1 MTLEATHPLLRVLL
15 VLLASGKGESYH
27 VYDDVQKE
35 KTTFKGKTRSCTR
48 HSASALGQG
57 RVAWSLSGCSSYSLP
72 QSCLEPTTPQ
82 CSRAWRASPYRRRN
96 GSTAIT
102 DDTLGGTLTITL
114 RNLQPHDAGFYQCQ
128 SLHGSEADTLRKV
141 LVEVLADPLDHRDAG
156 DLWVPGESESFE
168 DAHVEHSI
176 SRSLLEGEIPFPP
189 TSVLLLLACIFLIK
203 ILAASALWA
212 AAWHGQKP
220 GTHPPS
226 EPDCGHDP
234 GHQLQTLPGLRDT

>member
-1 MTLEATHPLLRVLL
+1 MECNDLIHIGPVPRGPHPTH
-15 VLLASGKGESYH
+15 KGSP
-27 VYDDVQKE
+27 
-35 KTTFKGKTRSCTR
+35 
-48 HSASALGQG
+48 
-57 RVAWSLSGCSSYSLP
+57 LP
-72 QSCLEPTTPQ
+72 QGG
-82 CSRAWRASPYRRRN
+82 RGWRLMALPP
-96 GSTAIT
+96 I
-102 DDTLGGTLTITL
+102 
-114 RNLQPHDAGFYQCQ
+114 
-128 SLHGSEADTLRKV
+128 
-141 LVEVLADPLDHRDAG
+141 DPLDHRDAG

-168 DAHVEHSI
+168 DIHVEHSI

-234 GHQLQTLPGLRDT
+234 GHQLQTLPGELGEHS